1 MEIAY
6 VIVFLGILIF
16 LSHLFDSMFD
26 RIRIPNAFLLLLIGI
41 VVGPITALIKP
52 TDFGQ
57 LGGVF
62 TTITLIV
69 ILFES
74 GLSLKFQELKR
85 AIGTATAL
93 TVLNFLLAMAV
104 MAILFYY
111 LTDLRQMGKE
121 GWIPAFFLG
130 AILGGT
136 SSAVVIP
143 MVRQLKLGGKAQ
155 NVLVLES
162 ALSDVLCLVVG
173 LALLDSMKAWE
184 IDFTPLFNK
193 IWQSF
198 LFAILIG
205 IYAGMFWVF
214 MHNRLPK
221 LRKSMFSTFAFA
233 FVVYGLTELAGF
245 NGGIAT
251 LAFGIMLGNS
261 GAFTNARWLKKLY
274 GTDSKGIEFQEKLF
288 YSEIV
293 FILQTYFF
301 VYIGINIRFGHPST
315 YMIAL
320 VAIAIN
326 ILMRVMTVK
335 VLPKKNLLA
344 RDRTIMSIMT
354 PKGLVPAVLA
364 SIPLYMGIRGGELIQ
379 EITYAVVFVSILV
392 CSLLVI
398 VLESKTKAKNEYPP
412 GIDADAEIDEHT
424 IATTGHA
431 EDVVASN
438 ETNGETEYGE
448 DSTQESY

>member
-1 MEIAY
+1 
-6 VIVFLGILIF
+6 
-16 LSHLFDSMFD
+16 MFE
-26 RIRIPNAFLLLLIGI
+26 RTRVPNAFLLLIIGI
-41 VVGPITALIKP
+41 IVGPLTALIKP
-52 TDFGQ
+52 SDFGQ

-104 MAILFYY
+104 MAVLFYY
-111 LTDLRQMGKE
+111 LTDLKQMGQQ
-121 GWIPAFFLG
+121 GWTAAFFLG

-143 MVRQLKLGGKAQ
+143 MVRQLRLGEKGQ

-173 LALLDSMKAWE
+173 LALLDSMEAFE
-184 IDFTPLFNK
+184 IDLTPLFNK

-205 IYAGMFWVF
+205 IYAGLFWVF
-214 MHNRLPK
+214 VHNRVPK
-221 LRKSMFSTFAFA
+221 LKKSMFSTFAFA
-233 FVVYGLTELAGF
+233 FVVYGLTELASF

-251 LAFGIMLGNS
+251 LAFGIILGNS
-261 GAFTNARWLKKLY
+261 VAFTNSKWMRKLF
-274 GTDSKGIEFQEKLF
+274 GPDSKGIEFQEKLF

-301 VYIGINIRFGHPST
+301 VYIGINIRFGQPST
-315 YMIAL
+315 YIIAII
-320 VAIAIN
+320 AIAIN
-326 ILMRVMTVK
+326 ILMRVGTVK
-335 VLPKKNLLA
+335 ILPKKNLLP

-364 SIPLYMGIRGGELIQ
+364 SIPLYLGIQGGELIQ
-379 EITYAVVFVSILV
+379 EMTYAVVFVSILV
-392 CSLLVI
+392 
-398 VLESKTKAKNEYPP
+398 
-412 GIDADAEIDEHT
+412 
-424 IATTGHA
+424 
-431 EDVVASN
+431 
-438 ETNGETEYGE
+438 
-448 DSTQESY
+448 